1 MITNNFEDFP
11 DHRVKFFKLLRTIN
25 NHCFPGLWDTC
36 SLDLI
41 FWMHLIA
48 FLEMKEESFSLII
61 DSIVWAFK
69 HTMKDVAES
78 GLLIMLEL
86 WKSALLLYFAFFA
99 SLILSFRN
107 VSNSSSDFAGM
118 FVRRF
123 YLPVLSDVLFVL
135 TDRMHKCGKCDIFLF
150 SSSAFT
156 LWNVEFFKDSNC
168 SVKFCRRWLAS
179 LKVALFKSP
188 SSIPRSIQWSCYLLF
203 EIFCSSFYSRA
214 QRIKHFCD
222 NIWTI

>member
-1 MITNNFEDFP
+1 
-11 DHRVKFFKLLRTIN
+11 
-25 NHCFPGLWDTC
+25 
-36 SLDLI
+36 
-41 FWMHLIA
+41 MHLIA

-156 LWNVEFFKDSNC
+156 L
-168 SVKFCRRWLAS
+168 
-179 LKVALFKSP
+179 
-188 SSIPRSIQWSCYLLF
+188 
-203 EIFCSSFYSRA
+203 
-214 QRIKHFCD
+214 
-222 NIWTI
+222 